1 MLNKNMLGYCIP
13 GNNNLHV
20 CGYEGNKILVQ
31 EKVGE
36 KIKKLYIYKNSKGY
50 YFVLKGKRIYLAG

>member
-20 CGYEGNKILVQ
+20 CG
-31 EKVGE
+31 
-36 KIKKLYIYKNSKGY
+36 
-50 YFVLKGKRIYLAG
+50 RIQRDITSY